1 MKIIKMII
9 NTFLVR
15 LLMQKGEE
23 KIKGIKT
30 TMPRIIRTESWM

>member
-9 NTFLVR
+9 IILVR
-15 LLMQKGEE
+15 FLMHKGEE

-30 TMPRIIRTESWM
+30 VMHRIIRTES